1 MMAELK
7 KSIEKF
13 LDDCRYM
20 RGLSE
25 KTLKA
30 YTIDLNQ
37 FLIFCIDKPWNS
49 KETLEEYIKELYIKY
64 KPKTVKRKI
73 ACLKTYFRYLE
84 NSDLILSSP
93 FNKISNRL

>member
-1 MMAELK
+1 MMGELK

-30 YTIDLNQ
+30 YTIQSPRTPHYDM
-37 FLIFCIDKPWNS
+37 NS
-49 KETLEEYIKELYIKY
+49 SHKGE
-64 KPKTVKRKI
+64 R
-73 ACLKTYFRYLE
+73 
-84 NSDLILSSP
+84 S
-93 FNKISNRL
+93 

>member
-30 YTIDLNQ
+30 
-37 FLIFCIDKPWNS
+37 S
-49 KETLEEYIKELYIKY
+49 
-64 KPKTVKRKI
+64 
-73 ACLKTYFRYLE
+73 
-84 NSDLILSSP
+84 
-93 FNKISNRL
+93 NKIKSGFACSA

>member
-1 MMAELK
+1 MMGELK
-7 KSIEKF
+7 KNIEKF

-49 KETLEEYIKELYIKY
+49 RETLEEYIKELKESIN
-64 KPKTVKRKI
+64 PK
-73 ACLKTYFRYLE
+73 L
-84 NSDLILSSP
+84 
-93 FNKISNRL
+93 

>member
-13 LDDCRYM
+13 LDDCRCL

-30 YTIDLNQ
+30 YTIR
-37 FLIFCIDKPWNS
+37 FESIFN
-49 KETLEEYIKELYIKY
+49 
-64 KPKTVKRKI
+64 
-73 ACLKTYFRYLE
+73 
-84 NSDLILSSP
+84 ILH
-93 FNKISNRL
+93 